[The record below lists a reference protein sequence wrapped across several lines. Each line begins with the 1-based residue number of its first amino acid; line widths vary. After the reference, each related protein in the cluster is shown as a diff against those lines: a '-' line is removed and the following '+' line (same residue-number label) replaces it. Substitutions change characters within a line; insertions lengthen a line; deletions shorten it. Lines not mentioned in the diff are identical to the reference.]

1 MKVSIITVVKN
12 NVSTIKHAIE
22 SVLGQTYNNIEYIV
36 IDGGSTD
43 GTYDIV
49 EKYNNKI
56 KKFISEMDNGLYDAM
71 NKGLNH
77 ASGDIVGILNS
88 DDVYFNKHVIEDV
101 VKTFKEKK
109 LDSLF
114 GDLFYVEKNNIDKVV
129 RYWKSSE
136 FKLGSFAKGWHP
148 QHPSFFVK
156 NEIYKK
162 YGVFDTS
169 MEVSADFDLML
180 RFLERHKISTAYL
193 PKVLVKM
200 RIGGESNKSI
210 RNIITSNRSILRA
223 FDKNRIK
230 VNKLAY
236 IFYRLVPKIFQMIK
250 K

>member
-36 IDGGSTD
+36 IDGDSTD

-49 EKYNNKI
+49 EKYNDKI
-56 KKFISEMDNGLYDAM
+56 NKFISEKDNGLYDAM
-71 NKGLNH
+71 NKGLKH
-77 ASGDIVGILNS
+77 ATGDIVGILNS
-88 DDVYFNKHVIEDV
+88 DDVYFNSHVIEDV
-101 VKTFKEKK
+101 VKTFKNKK

-114 GDLFYVEKNNIDKVV
+114 GDLFYVEKDNLDKIV

-148 QHPSFFVK
+148 PHPSFFVK

-162 YGVFDTS
+162 YGMFDTT

-180 RFLERHKISTAYL
+180 RLLERHKISTTYL
-193 PKVLVKM
+193 PKVLVRM
-200 RIGGESNKSI
+200 RI
-210 RNIITSNRSILRA
+210 
-223 FDKNRIK
+223 
-230 VNKLAY
+230 
-236 IFYRLVPKIFQMIK
+236 
-250 K
+250 